1 MGWSPSEWGQF
12 MTLVL
17 MAAALGMDALSL
29 GVGIGLR
36 GIRLLTILK
45 VSIIVGIFHTLLPL
59 LGMFMGKY
67 FSMIL
72 GELAV
77 MVGGGLLILLGTHML
92 YSAFLGDG
100 VQSIVFKNIWG
111 LLLISLMVSLDSF
124 SVGVSM
130 GMVVDDIWLTVSLFG
145 IFGGILAMIGLLIG
159 RKFGHWTGNYGEG
172 LGGVVLLVFGLYF
185 ITA

>member
-1 MGWSPSEWGQF
+1 MGWSPSEWGHL
-12 MTLVL
+12 MTLLL

-29 GVGIGLR
+29 GIGVGLK

-45 VSIIVGIFHTLLPL
+45 VSIIVAVFHTILPL

-77 MVGGGLLILLGTHML
+77 TVGGGLLILLGAHMI

-100 VQSIVFKNIWG
+100 VQSIVFQNLWG
-111 LLLISLMVSLDSF
+111 LLIIALMVSLDSF

-130 GMVVDDIWLTVSLFG
+130 GMVVDDIWLTVILFG
-145 IFGGILAMIGLLIG
+145 FFGGALAMLGLLIG
-159 RKFGHWTGNYGEG
+159 RKFGHWTGNYGEA
-172 LGGVVLLVFGLYF
+172 LGGIVLLAFGLYF
-185 ITA
+185 VM